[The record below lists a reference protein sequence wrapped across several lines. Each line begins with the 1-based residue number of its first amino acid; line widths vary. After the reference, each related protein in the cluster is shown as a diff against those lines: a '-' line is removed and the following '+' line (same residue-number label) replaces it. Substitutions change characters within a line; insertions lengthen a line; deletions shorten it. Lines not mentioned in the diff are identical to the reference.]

1 MIKVNEIK
9 IPLDYDDNLTIY
21 ISKRMNVSAKD
32 IKSYKLA
39 KWAVDARR
47 KDNICFIANAIVEL
61 EDESKF
67 LAKNKDPKISEY
79 KTTPPLELKWDGE
92 KNNNIIVVG
101 SGPSGLF
108 ASLTLAKAGQ
118 PVTLIERGYPVE
130 KRQLAIKNLETKGI
144 LDIKSNIQFGEG
156 GAGTYSDGKLTTGIK
171 SPYINEILETFVE
184 CGADPDIMYM
194 SKPHIGSDV
203 LAKVI
208 VNIRK
213 KLISLGCKVLFEH
226 KLTKI
231 HTSNGKINSI
241 DVETNNGLINMPC
254 DTLILALGHSA
265 RDTIYSLYESGIK
278 FEQKPFSMG
287 VRIEH
292 LQEDI
297 NKSQYGKHYKHKN
310 LKPADYKLFTHLPNG
325 RCVYTFCMCP
335 GGYVV
340 PSTSIEGHTVTN
352 GMSLRDRANV
362 NANSALLVSI
372 NTEDFGSTHPLAGLE
387 MQEKYE
393 KLAFARTNSY
403 KAVVQRV
410 EDLHASTP
418 TTHFGK
424 VKPSYLPG
432 VEMGEIK
439 GILPDFVVESIKEAL
454 PILNKDLH
462 GFNDKDA
469 ILTGIE
475 SRTSAPYRIPRD
487 ENMMTNIINIY
498 PIGEGAGFAGGIIS
512 SAVDGIKTAIK
523 IIEQNN
529 KKD

>member
-1 MIKVNEIK
+1 
-9 IPLDYDDNLTIY
+9 
-21 ISKRMNVSAKD
+21 
-32 IKSYKLA
+32 
-39 KWAVDARR
+39 
-47 KDNICFIANAIVEL
+47 
-61 EDESKF
+61 
-67 LAKNKDPKISEY
+67 
-79 KTTPPLELKWDGE
+79 
-92 KNNNIIVVG
+92 
-101 SGPSGLF
+101 
-108 ASLTLAKAGQ
+108 
-118 PVTLIERGYPVE
+118 
-130 KRQLAIKNLETKGI
+130 
-144 LDIKSNIQFGEG
+144 
-156 GAGTYSDGKLTTGIK
+156 
-171 SPYINEILETFVE
+171 
-184 CGADPDIMYM
+184 
-194 SKPHIGSDV
+194 
-203 LAKVI
+203 
-208 VNIRK
+208 
-213 KLISLGCKVLFEH
+213 
-226 KLTKI
+226 
-231 HTSNGKINSI
+231 
-241 DVETNNGLINMPC
+241 
-254 DTLILALGHSA
+254 
-265 RDTIYSLYESGIK
+265 
-278 FEQKPFSMG
+278 
-287 VRIEH
+287 
-292 LQEDI
+292 
-297 NKSQYGKHYKHKN
+297 
-310 LKPADYKLFTHLPNG
+310 
-325 RCVYTFCMCP
+325 MCP

-410 EDLHASTP
+410 EDLHRSIP

-454 PILNKDLH
+454 PILDKDLH

>member
-9 IPLDYDDNLTIY
+9 VPLDYDKDLKIY
-21 ISKRMNVSAKD
+21 IAKRMNID
-32 IKSYKLA
+32 IANITNYTLL
-39 KWAVDARR
+39 KWAVDAR
-47 KDNICFIANAIVEL
+47 KKEQICFIANALVEIKNEKQYL
-61 EDESKF
+61 S
-67 LAKNKDPKISEY
+67 KNKDSKIATY
-79 KTTPPLELKWDGE
+79 TPPTPLNLKWEE
-92 KNNNIIVVG
+92 KCDNNIVVVG

-108 ASLTLAKAGQ
+108 AALTLSKAGKK
-118 PVTLIERGYPVE
+118 VTLIERGYPVK
-130 KRQLAIKNLETKGI
+130 KRQQAIKNLETKGI
-144 LDIKSNIQFGEG
+144 LDEKSNIQFGEG

-171 SPYINEILETFVE
+171 SPYINEILATFVD

-194 SKPHIGSDV
+194 SKPHIGSDI

-213 KLISLGCKVLFEH
+213 KLISLGTKVLFEH

-231 HTSNGKINSI
+231 NVENNAIKSI
-241 DVETNNGLINMPC
+241 DIETNDGTITMPC

-297 NKSQYGKHYKHKN
+297 NKSQYGKHYKHPN
-310 LKPADYKLFTHLPNG
+310 LKPADYKLFTHLSSG

-340 PSTSIEGHTVTN
+340 PSTSIAGHTVTN
-352 GMSLRDRANV
+352 GMSLRDRAGT
-362 NANSALLVSI
+362 NANSALLVNI
-372 NTEDFGSTHPLAGLE
+372 DPIDFGSTHPLAGLE
-387 MQEKYE
+387 LQEKYE
-393 KLAFARTNSY
+393 KLAYNRTNSY

-410 EDLHASTP
+410 EDLYNDTP

-439 GILPDFVVESIKEAL
+439 GLLPDYIIESIKEAL
-454 PILNKDLH
+454 PIMDKELH

-469 ILTGIE
+469 LLTGIE
-475 SRTSAPYRIPRD
+475 SRTSAPYRMVRD
-487 ENMMTNIINIY
+487 ETLQGTFSGIY
-498 PIGEGAGFAGGIIS
+498 PVGEGAGFAGGIIS
-512 SAVDGIKTAIK
+512 SAVDGIKVAISLINK
-523 IIEQNN
+523 NN
-529 KKD
+529 E

>member
-9 IPLDYDDNLTIY
+9 IPLDYENDLKIY
-21 ISKRMNVSAKD
+21 IAKRLNIAIQD
-32 IKSYKLA
+32 IINYTLL
-39 KWAVDARR
+39 KWAVDARK
-47 KDNICFIANAIVEL
+47 KDTICFIANAAVEL
-61 EDESKF
+61 KNEENYM
-67 LAKNKDPKISEY
+67 AKNKDAKI
-79 KTTPPLELKWDGE
+79 TPYTAPTPQNLKWTSDKE
-92 KNNNIIVVG
+92 NNIIVVG

-108 ASLTLAKAGQ
+108 AALTLSKAGKK
-118 PVTLIERGYPVE
+118 VTLIERGYPVE
-130 KRQLAIKNLETKGI
+130 KRQQAIKNLETKGI
-144 LDIKSNIQFGEG
+144 LDEKSNIQFGEG

-171 SPYINEILETFVE
+171 SPYINEILATFVE

-213 KLISLGCKVLFEH
+213 QLINLGTEVLFEH

-231 HTSNGKINSI
+231 NVENNAIKSI
-241 DVETNNGLINMPC
+241 EVETDNGIKTMPC

-310 LKPADYKLFTHLPNG
+310 LKPADYKLFTHLPSG

-352 GMSLRDRANV
+352 GMSLRDRAGI
-362 NANSALLVSI
+362 NANSALLVNI
-372 NTEDFGSTHPLAGLE
+372 NPEDFGSNHPLAGLDL
-387 MQEKYE
+387 QEKYE
-393 KLAFARTNSY
+393 KLAYSRTGSY
-403 KAVVQRV
+403 KAVVQKV
-410 EDLHASTP
+410 EDLHKDTP

-432 VEMGEIK
+432 VEMGEIM
-439 GILPDFVVESIKEAL
+439 GILPDYVIESIKEAL
-454 PILNKDLH
+454 PIMDKELN

-469 ILTGIE
+469 LLTGIE
-475 SRTSAPYRIPRD
+475 SRTSAPYRMVRD
-487 ENMMTNIINIY
+487 DTLMANIGGIY

-512 SAVDGIKTAIK
+512 SAVDGIKVAIALINK
-523 IIEQNN
+523 NN
-529 KKD
+529 E